1 MRTSPVVSLT
11 LLALAAMGCGGARP
25 YRAMAKAASSEENVA
40 AQAEDHRLKMRLRE
54 TILASD
60 PQKVL
65 DVTPYAY
72 MGHAFLV
79 GFVAQR
85 SDADD
90 LVARVRR
97 LEDVRSVDAYLP
109 AKPANRSAADDLTL
123 KAKLKSELALDP
135 GEVVTQIETE
145 VLAGHVVLLGVVRS
159 QDAVASAGTL
169 AASVGGV
176 TGVTNFLLV
185 PEGGYESM
193 RPKLRDRLVP

>member
-1 MRTSPVVSLT
+1 
-11 LLALAAMGCGGARP
+11 MGCGGARP

-65 DVTPYAY
+65 DLTPYAY

-90 LVARVRR
+90 LVARVRS
-97 LEDVRSVDAYLP
+97 LEGRPWAWSARRTPLPRRGRS
-109 AKPANRSAADDLTL
+109 R
-123 KAKLKSELALDP
+123 
-135 GEVVTQIETE
+135 
-145 VLAGHVVLLGVVRS
+145 RRW
-159 QDAVASAGTL
+159 AV
-169 AASVGGV
+169 
-176 TGVTNFLLV
+176 
-185 PEGGYESM
+185 
-193 RPKLRDRLVP
+193 

>member
-1 MRTSPVVSLT
+1 
-11 LLALAAMGCGGARP
+11 MGCGAARP

-65 DVTPYAY
+65 DVIPYAY

-90 LVARVRR
+90 LVARVRS
-97 LEDVRSVDAYLP
+97 LEDVRSVEAYLP
-109 AKPANRSAADDLTL
+109 AKPANRSGADDLAL

-135 GEVVTQIETE
+135 GQVVTQIETE

-159 QDAVASAGTL
+159 REAVASAGTL
-169 AASVGGV
+169 AASVAGV

-185 PEGGYESM
+185 PEAEYESV
-193 RPKLRDRLVP
+193 RPKLRDRLIPE